1 MFSKQGKQGSMH
13 SVSGLAAQPA
23 PKKPAADRS
32 CLGAQHTVTE
42 LDRRRSLETSP
53 NSRLSRRSPKSRTS
67 SHRQEREISMD
78 GTNQVWIGID
88 VAKATLDLHLL
99 PTGQAHTLPNTTAG
113 HEQLR
118 KLLPGPANCLIVLEA
133 TGGYEREVVADLAD
147 AGFRVAVINPKRARD
162 FAKALGLVAKTDR
175 IDARVLAR
183 FAEMVQ
189 PAPVE
194 KTPEK
199 QAEIQ
204 QLVARRRQLI
214 DLRTQ
219 ESNRADVAHAKAA
232 KKSIQAVLTT
242 IVRQIHDIEGAI
254 EALVEADDDWRH
266 KAQLI
271 ESVPGLGG
279 VTATTV
285 IADVPELGK
294 LNRQQISALVGLAP
308 YNNDSG
314 PRKGKRSIA
323 GGRKSVRS
331 VLYMAAM
338 AAKRFNPVIKA
349 FAQRLAQHG
358 KPHKVIVT
366 ACMRKLLV
374 ILNSIIKSDRPWNHQ
389 FAS

>member
-1 MFSKQGKQGSMH
+1 
-13 SVSGLAAQPA
+13 
-23 PKKPAADRS
+23 
-32 CLGAQHTVTE
+32 
-42 LDRRRSLETSP
+42 
-53 NSRLSRRSPKSRTS
+53 
-67 SHRQEREISMD
+67 MD

-118 KLLPGPANCLIVLEA
+118 KLLPSPANCLIVLEA

-183 FAEMVQ
+183 FAEMVK

-232 KKSIQAVLTT
+232 QKSIQAVLTT

-314 PRKGKRSIA
+314 PRTGKRSIA
-323 GGRKSVRS
+323 GGRKSVRC

-374 ILNSIIKSDRPWNHQ
+374 ILNSMIKSDRPWNPQ

>member
-1 MFSKQGKQGSMH
+1 
-13 SVSGLAAQPA
+13 
-23 PKKPAADRS
+23 
-32 CLGAQHTVTE
+32 
-42 LDRRRSLETSP
+42 
-53 NSRLSRRSPKSRTS
+53 
-67 SHRQEREISMD
+67 MD
-78 GTNQVWIGID
+78 GANQSWIGID
-88 VAKATLDLHLL
+88 VAKATLDLHIL
-99 PTGQAHTLPNTTAG
+99 PSGQTHTLPNTKAG

-118 KLLPGPANCLIVLEA
+118 KLLPRPALCLIVLEA
-133 TGGYEREVVADLAD
+133 TGGYERELVADLAD
-147 AGFRVAVINPKRARD
+147 ASYPVAVINPKRARD
-162 FAKALGLVAKTDR
+162 FARALGLVAKTDR
-175 IDARVLAR
+175 IDARVLAL
-183 FAEMVQ
+183 FAEKVQ
-189 PAPVE
+189 PTPVE

-219 ESNRADVAHAKAA
+219 EANRWDVTRAKAA
-232 KKSIQAVLTT
+232 RKSIQAVLNTLEAQ
-242 IVRQIHDIEGAI
+242 VRDIEKAI
-254 EALVEADDDWRH
+254 EALVEADDDWRN

-271 ESVPGLGG
+271 ESVPGLGT

-285 IADVPELGK
+285 VADVPELGK

-323 GGRKSVRS
+323 GGRKSVRC

-358 KPHKVIVT
+358 KPHKVVIT

-374 ILNSIIKSDRPWNHQ
+374 ILNSIIKSRRPWNPQ
-389 FAS
+389 LAS